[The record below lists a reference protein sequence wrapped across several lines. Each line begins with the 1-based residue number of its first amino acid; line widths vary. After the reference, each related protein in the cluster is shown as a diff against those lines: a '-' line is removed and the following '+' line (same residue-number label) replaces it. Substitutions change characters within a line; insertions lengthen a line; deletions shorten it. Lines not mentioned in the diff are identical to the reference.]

1 MSTGP
6 SQRVVR
12 TTKTRTQSRILGN
25 GDMVEQTVV
34 KEVTETVTTSLCREE
49 TCEECQGRCF
59 SEAEEDHQNHEAEV
73 EDEEEGEERMIEM
86 DDGMSGLSTPYSK
99 LGRPIQ

>member
-1 MSTGP
+1 M
-6 SQRVVR
+6 R

-59 SEAEEDHQNHEAEV
+59 SEAEEDDQNQEAEEV
-73 EDEEEGEERMIEM
+73 EDDQEDEEGMIEM

-99 LGRPIQ
+99 LGRTIHWSW